1 LSSYWRVANTALAIA
16 DKPAAKLSSAF
27 QNAEKI
33 EIADKTAENT
43 AGQKMTR
50 FI

>member
-1 LSSYWRVANTALAIA
+1 LSNYWRVANTALAIA

-27 QNAEKI
+27 QDAVRI
-33 EIADKTAENT
+33 EIADKTAEDT
-43 AGQKMTR
+43 AGQKMMR